1 VNRKPRPGTRAGRRW
16 LAADPLLPASATA
29 PGCGAELAVP
39 GPGGEPAAAG
49 TCQHRQEPPGSL
61 ELAFG
66 AAARFQLTVQ
76 AALAAGPEALDRLL
90 AAWRDHLAAVPQA
103 AAGDSA
109 ALIAWPSR
117 DITGSV
123 ALLRRGFAC
132 RTVLAARPAGH
143 PASSPYVTG
152 TDPGIS
158 VAGSARPTWTRSPAW
173 AWRSSGST
181 RTSAPSPNGR
191 TPPGRCTAMP
201 PPRSPP
207 PAPGSGWPN
216 ATAPPPGCSTPGRPT
231 KPGGWR
237 RWCGPPPPRTWT

>member
-1 VNRKPRPGTRAGRRW
+1 VAGGRSAATRVRDRARVRRGAGRARPRRRAGRRR
-16 LAADPLLPASATA
+16 DLPAPAGTTRIA
-29 PGCGAELAVP
+29 GACLRRRGPVP
-39 GPGGEPAAAG
+39 AHRPGGP
-49 TCQHRQEPPGSL
+49 
-61 ELAFG
+61 
-66 AAARFQLTVQ
+66 
-76 AALAAGPEALDRLL
+76 AAGPEALDRLL